1 MDDSI
6 LQRLRRYDESRPGF
20 AGEHWIVLA
29 TGIGLWL
36 ATRRHPSV
44 PVRLGAA
51 ILGGMAAARAL
62 SGRDVP
68 RLLRRVPYAQ
78 VD

>member
-1 MDDSI
+1 MDESF

-20 AGEHWIVLA
+20 PGEHWIVLG
-29 TGIGLWL
+29 TGLAVWL
-36 ATRRHPSV
+36 GTRRHPWLA
-44 PVRLGAA
+44 VRLLGAV
-51 ILGGMAAARAL
+51 LGGLAAARAL

-78 VD
+78 AD